1 MHIKPDG
8 IPISKFNSISNLF
21 FYTLKSNLKE
31 IPITSSRRGGGGGGG
46 GEGRGGELE
55 GVGAS
60 LSEYFEAARKQDVI
74 LLRLCLPK
82 SELFIDVSHTLKAQG

>member
-31 IPITSSRRGGGGGGG
+31 IPITSSRRGGGGEE
-46 GEGRGGELE
+46 GEGREGELE